1 MKQIIKLENGMFV
14 ICPEGE
20 VASYLT
26 NGKKYDVFDVEE
38 YENDGIVGYSFN
50 IKDDDE
56 EEILCVIHDVY
67 GCAQLNNKHWIIDNP
82 EKP

>member
-1 MKQIIKLENGMFV
+1 MKLENGMFV
-14 ICPEGE
+14 ICPKGD

-26 NGKKYDVFDVEE
+26 NGKKYEVYNVQS
-38 YENDGIVGYSFN
+38 DGYSGYSFN

-56 EEILCVIHDVY
+56 EEIPCIIHNVY
-67 GCAQLNNKHWIIDNP
+67 VCAHLNGKHWIIDNP